1 MLLVGGKKTDM
12 FKHKWMISCMHKQEI
27 ALPTAK
33 SLGSKDT
40 SILKFIKSVLNL
52 MKLFSPFQFT
62 ARAESSLSQTHL
74 VNL

>member
-12 FKHKWMISCMHKQEI
+12 FKHKWMSSCMHKQEI

-52 MKLFSPFQFT
+52 MKL
-62 ARAESSLSQTHL
+62 L
-74 VNL
+74 VPSNLLLELNLL

>member
-1 MLLVGGKKTDM
+1 
-12 FKHKWMISCMHKQEI
+12 MHKQEI

-52 MKLFSPFQFT
+52 MKL
-62 ARAESSLSQTHL
+62 L
-74 VNL
+74 VPSNLLLELNLL